1 LFRASH
7 AFAFFDYF
15 RVPYEIQIPGDDGCL
30 RPSAAVG
37 RLHVAGHDDLAARSL
52 LWLRSDA
59 GANGIG
65 DCRLGRYRLGADT
78 IVGRVAVNAVVPGLL
93 QHLGRG
99 WQRAEPVFGADGRP
113 DAAIWRDLDGN
124 VFLPFDPGEVM
135 WHFWS
140 EQYRAV
146 GRPAFS
152 ALGRAAARRGYY
164 LVRPLLPRAFQ
175 LNLRRAFSRVQG
187 RSAFPAWPVEDTLHN
202 LYQWLF
208 GLVAELAGQPVPFLE
223 PWPHGRSWA
232 LVLTHDVD
240 TEAGYRDIG
249 RLRSLERERGYSSSW
264 NFVALRYRVGDDL
277 VGDLHDAGF
286 EVGVHGLRH
295 DGRDLGSRR
304 LMEKR
309 LPAMRR
315 YAQRWD
321 AVGFRSPATQRAW
334 ELMPRLGFE
343 YDSSYTDTDPYE
355 PQPGGCCT
363 YLPYHNAG
371 MVELPITLPQD
382 HTLFAVLQHR
392 DADVWLRKARHIRER
407 HGMVLVLTHPDYARD
422 DPRITEGYRKLL
434 DEFRG
439 DGTVW
444 HALPRD
450 VAAWW
455 RRRAASSLRHDGDGW
470 IIEGPAATEGRV
482 GLATACATGTDLS
495 GARHAPRARDEGHA
509 LPGRSNGHILMV
521 VENLP
526 LGIDQRLRKQV
537 GDLANHGFRVSVVTR
552 KDPENASYRNLPGL
566 TVLDYPAPAEPSSMY
581 GYASEYGASFAW
593 AALRCVALR
602 LRGRIDVV
610 QFCLPPDIYFPIGRV
625 LSWLGATVVADYR
638 DLMPELFAA
647 RYLHPRPAILSALRW
662 LERRTVRVADHTICT
677 NEYFRERL
685 IEAGARPGQVTIV
698 GNGPVLAR
706 VERAVADP
714 ALRGEHKFLCC
725 WIGKMG
731 RQDRVDLLIEAI
743 RHVVHDLGRAD
754 CGFAILGDG
763 ECFGETRS
771 QSVRLGLE
779 PWVHFPGWLPEE
791 EVFSY
796 LASAD
801 LGLDTSLQADISPV
815 KIMEYMA
822 FGVPVVAFDV
832 QQTRVMSEGAAALVP
847 PANVQAFAQE
857 LMALL
862 DDSERR
868 AQLGEVGRIR
878 VQSELAWERQSA
890 VYVGLMRQLCRRSG
904 PADDCVRSPAQADLP
919 AMLTEKDVVARP
931 APPCQI
937 SKPASTSMR

>member
-1 LFRASH
+1 LFTASH
-7 AFAFFDYF
+7 PFAFFDYF
-15 RVPYEIQIPGDDGCL
+15 RVPYDVQVGDDDGCP
-30 RPSAAVG
+30 RPPAAVG
-37 RLHVAGHDDLAARSL
+37 RLHVAGHDDRAARSL

-59 GANGIG
+59 GAADAITG
-65 DCRLGRYRLGADT
+65 CRRGRYRLGADT

-93 QHLGRG
+93 QHRGRG
-99 WQRAEPVFGADGRP
+99 WQRAEPIFNAEGRP
-113 DAAIWRDLDGN
+113 DAAIWRDLDGS

-135 WHFWS
+135 RLSWS
-140 EQYRAV
+140 ERYRAV
-146 GRPAFS
+146 GRS
-152 ALGRAAARRGYY
+152 ATSAVSRAAALRGYY
-164 LVRPLLPRAFQ
+164 LVRPILPRALQ

-202 LYQWLF
+202 LYQRLF

-223 PWPHGRSWA
+223 LWPHGKSWA
-232 LVLTHDVD
+232 LVLTHDVETD
-240 TEAGYRDIG
+240 VGYRDIG
-249 RLRSLERERGYSSSW
+249 RLRSLEHERGYCSSW
-264 NFVALRYRVGDDL
+264 NFVALRYRVGDEL
-277 VGDLHDAGF
+277 VGDLQDSGF

-295 DGRDLGSRR
+295 DGRDLGSKR
-304 LMEKR
+304 LMAKR

-315 YAQRWD
+315 YARRWN

-334 ELMPRLGFE
+334 ELMPKLGFE

-363 YLPYHNAG
+363 YLPYLNEG
-371 MVELPITLPQD
+371 LVELPITLPQD
-382 HTLFAVLQHR
+382 HTLFAVLGHR
-392 DADVWLRKARHIRER
+392 DGDVWLRKARHIRER
-407 HGMVLVLTHPDYARD
+407 HGLVLVLTHPDYARD
-422 DPRITEGYRKLL
+422 DPRIVEGYRKLL

-455 RRRAASSLRHDGDGW
+455 RRRAASSLRRDGDGW
-470 IIEGPAATEGRV
+470 VVEGPAATEGRA
-482 GLATACATGTDLS
+482 GLATADATGADLGS
-495 GARHAPRARDEGHA
+495 TQPAPRETDARRRRQ
-509 LPGRSNGHILMV
+509 PGNGHILMV

-537 GDLANHGFRVSVVTR
+537 RDLANDGFRVSVVSR
-552 KDPENASYRNLPGL
+552 KDPENASYRDLPGL
-566 TVLDYPAPAEPSSMY
+566 RVLDYPAPAEPASMY
-581 GYASEYGASFAW
+581 GYAREYGASFAW
-593 AALRCVALR
+593 AALRCAAVR

-647 RYLHPRPAILSALRW
+647 RYEDPRPAILSTLRW
-662 LERRTVRVADHTICT
+662 LERRTHRVADHTICT
-677 NEYFRERL
+677 NEYFRQRL
-685 IEAGARPGQVTIV
+685 TEAGAAPGQVTIV

-714 ALRGEHKFLCC
+714 ALRGKHEFLCC

-743 RHVVHDLGRAD
+743 GHVVHDLGRTN
-754 CGFAILGDG
+754 CGFAVLGDG
-763 ECFGETRS
+763 ECLGEAKS
-771 QSVRLGLE
+771 LSARLGLE
-779 PWVHFPGWLPEE
+779 PWVRFPGWLSEE

-796 LASAD
+796 LATAD

-822 FGVPVVAFDV
+822 FGIPVVAFDV
-832 QQTRVMSEGAAALVP
+832 QETRVMSEGAAALVP
-847 PANVQAFAQE
+847 PADVAGFARE
-857 LMALL
+857 LVALL

-868 AQLGEVGRIR
+868 ARLGEAGRMR
-878 VQSELAWERQSA
+878 VKTELAWERQSA
-890 VYVGLMRQLCRRSG
+890 VYLALMRRLCRDGSDPTMTVALT
-904 PADDCVRSPAQADLP
+904 PACRQ
-919 AMLTEKDVVARP
+919 
-931 APPCQI
+931 C
-937 SKPASTSMR
+937 